1 MWGPWVEQQGK
12 YFPPLDPPHTTMAVL
27 RDPDEVYEGEW
38 NQRMEAQMSMME
50 HQDIYVG
57 PEGVAAGG
65 ILGKGVEDLLF
76 CGFRISTAPHASSGI
91 SSPAG
96 RVGAHGGPGIGGRMI
111 PY

>member
-65 ILGKGVEDLLF
+65 ILGKGVEDLF
-76 CGFRISTAPHASSGI
+76 VVSGSAPHLTLAVGSHYL
-91 SSPAG
+91 PAEL
-96 RVGAHGGPGIGGRMI
+96 GGPGIGGRMV